1 MRAAFHTLGCKVNS
15 YETRAISEQFEQA
28 GYEIVEF
35 TQPADVYVINTCS
48 VTSMAEHKSR
58 QMIHRAR
65 KLNPSAVIVA
75 AGCYAQRAE
84 GDIKDDGSA
93 DIIIG
98 NNNKSHIID
107 AVSELLREKQG
118 GADMQEIDY
127 VEDLMQCRDYETQI
141 ITGFGENVRAYVKIQ
156 DGCNRFC
163 SYCIIPYIRGRSRCR
178 DEEDILSEI
187 RGLAANGYKE
197 IVLTGID
204 ISMYEGMSSLIEKT
218 EAVEGIER
226 IRLGSLEA
234 GVITD
239 EFIETAS
246 KSSKLCPHFH
256 LSLQSGCAATLKRM
270 NRHYTPEEY
279 AQKVSLIREKIGSCA
294 ITTDVI
300 VGFPGETDAEFEES
314 LEFVRRMGFTQ
325 THVFKYSRRVGTV
338 ADRMPDQVPEKVKNE
353 RSARL
358 IKVTDE
364 MNLKAAESF
373 IGKTVP
379 VLIEEKEKTP
389 KGVSL
394 QCGFTPQYIRAG
406 APSSSNLINTI
417 QNVRITGISRTE
429 NGRVM
434 IGKIEKNL
442 Q

>member
-15 YETRAISEQFEQA
+15 YETRAISEQFEKA
-28 GYEIVEF
+28 GYEIVDFSE
-35 TQPADVYVINTCS
+35 PADVYVINTCS

-65 KLNPSAVIVA
+65 KLNPEAVVVA

-84 GDIKDDGSA
+84 DDIKDDGSA

-98 NNNKSHIID
+98 NNNKSRIVD
-107 AVSELLREKQG
+107 AVSGLLEEKQEG
-118 GADMQEIDY
+118 RGKQDY
-127 VEDLMQCRDYETQI
+127 VEDLMQCRDFESQT

-178 DEEDILSEI
+178 AEEEILAEV
-187 RGLAANGYKE
+187 RGLAANGYRE
-197 IVLTGID
+197 VVLTGID
-204 ISMYEGMSSLIEKT
+204 ISMYDGMPSLIKKT
-218 EAVEGIER
+218 EEINGIER

-246 KSSKLCPHFH
+246 ESRKLCPHFH

-270 NRHYTPEEY
+270 NRHYSPEEY
-279 AQKVSLIREKIGSCA
+279 AEKIKLIRDRFETCA

-300 VGFPGETDAEFEES
+300 VGFPGETDEEFEES
-314 LEFVRRMGFTQ
+314 FRFVQQMGFTQ
-325 THVFKYSRRVGTV
+325 THVFKYSRRAGTV
-338 ADRMPDQVPEKVKNE
+338 ADRMPDQVPENVKNE

-358 IKVTDE
+358 IAMTDE
-364 MNLKAAESF
+364 MNRQFAESF

-379 VLIEEKEKTP
+379 VLIEEQENTTD
-389 KGVSL
+389 GVTL
-394 QCGFTPQYIRAG
+394 QCGFTPEYIRTG
-406 APSSSNLINTI
+406 VENSKNLINTI
-417 QNVRITGISRTE
+417 VNVRISGISRTG
-429 NGRVM
+429 NGRVL

>member
-15 YETRAISEQFEQA
+15 YETRAISEQFENA
-28 GYEIVEF
+28 GYEIVDF
-35 TQPADVYVINTCS
+35 TEPSDVYVINTCS

-65 KLNPSAVIVA
+65 RLNPGAVIVA

-107 AVSELLREKQG
+107 AVAELLKERQGSEDAQGRE
-118 GADMQEIDY
+118 Y
-127 VEDLMQCRDYETQI
+127 VDDLMQCRDYESQI

-178 DEEDILSEI
+178 KEEDILSEI
-187 RGLAANGYKE
+187 RGLAANGYRE

-204 ISMYEGMSSLIEKT
+204 ISMYDGMPSLIEKT
-218 EAVEGIER
+218 EAVDGIER

-246 KSSKLCPHFH
+246 KSRKLCPHFH

-270 NRHYTPEEY
+270 NRHYTPSEY
-279 AQKVSLIREKIGSCA
+279 AEKVRLIREKIKECA

-300 VGFPGETDAEFEES
+300 VGFPGETDEEFEES
-314 LEFVRRMGFTQ
+314 LSFVKQMGFTQ
-325 THVFKYSRRVGTV
+325 THVFKYSRRAGTV

-364 MNLKAAESF
+364 MNLGAAESF
-373 IGKTVP
+373 IGRTVP
-379 VLIEEKEKTP
+379 VLIEEKEKAAD
-389 KGVSL
+389 GECL

-406 APSSSNLINTI
+406 VESGSDLINTI
-417 QNVRITGISRTE
+417 VMLKVSGMAQTE
-429 NGRVM
+429 NGRVLT
-434 IGKIEKNL
+434 GKIEKNL